1 MGKDWEVSQNAPER
15 RAGVHQLMNQF
26 AGGPENS
33 RGWEKLGNSWN
44 DPNLGM
50 EIQDK
55 ASREVL
61 DGEGILGSAQGRL
74 DGGLGWNFWG
84 PFQPKPFQDS
94 TVPGQLWAQD
104 SSQMFPAAQMFP
116 AGDCRS
122 SQGTQDLIRNM
133 KDSKFLN

>member
-74 DGGLGWNFWG
+74 DGVWGGISGGPSNPNHSRTPQFQGSCGLRTAARCSLLPSCSLQGIAG
-84 PFQPKPFQDS
+84 APRA
-94 TVPGQLWAQD
+94 LRI
-104 SSQMFPAAQMFP
+104 SS
-116 AGDCRS
+116 
-122 SQGTQDLIRNM
+122 GT
-133 KDSKFLN
+133 